1 MTVDVI
7 IPTYK
12 PDQRFFELIE
22 LLDKQTYPISHI
34 RIINTEEKYF
44 EKIIYGRRYEEEY
57 RNLCVTHISKREFDH
72 AATRSRAVAHSD
84 ADIFV
89 MMTMDA
95 YPKDTHLIENLVRA
109 LMPDNVAVSY
119 ARQLANKDAGIIE
132 RFTRNYNY
140 PHISCVKSAADIERM
155 GIKTFF
161 CSDVCAAYKR
171 NVFDKLGGY
180 PDHAIFNEDMI
191 FAHKAIMAGYSV
203 AYVADAC
210 VYHSHNYTGRQQFHR
225 NFDMGVSQADH
236 PEVFASVPAE
246 GEGISMVKETARYL
260 IEQKQ
265 GWQVFKLIYISGC
278 KYLGYRLGKHYR
290 KLPENWILH
299 FTSAPNYWKNL
310 H

>member
-12 PDQRFFELIE
+12 PDQRFFELIA
-22 LLDKQTYPISHI
+22 LLDKQTFPISHI

-72 AATRSRAVAHSD
+72 AATRSHAVAHSD

-95 YPKDTHLIENLVRA
+95 YPKDTHLIENLVKA
-109 LMPDNVAVSY
+109 LVPDNVAVSY
-119 ARQLANKDAGIIE
+119 ARQLANPDAGMIE
-132 RFTRNYNY
+132 QFTRNYNY
-140 PHISCVKSAADIERM
+140 PDTSCMKSKEDIEKL

-171 NVFDKLGGY
+171 DIFDRLGGY

-191 FAHKAIMAGYSV
+191 YAHKAIMAGYSI
-203 AYVADAC
+203 AYAADAC
-210 VYHSHNYTGRQQFHR
+210 VYHSHNYTGAA
-225 NFDMGVSQADH
+225 VP
-236 PEVFASVPAE
+236 PEF
-246 GEGISMVKETARYL
+246 
-260 IEQKQ
+260 
-265 GWQVFKLIYISGC
+265 
-278 KYLGYRLGKHYR
+278 
-290 KLPENWILH
+290 
-299 FTSAPNYWKNL
+299 
-310 H
+310 

>member
-12 PDQRFFELIE
+12 PDQRFFELIA

-57 RNLCVTHISKREFDH
+57 RNLCVTHISRREFDH
-72 AATRSRAVAHSD
+72 AATRSHAVAHSD

-95 YPKDTHLIENLVRA
+95 YPKDTHLIENLVKA
-109 LMPDNVAVSY
+109 LVPDNVAVSY
-119 ARQLANKDAGIIE
+119 ARQLANPDAGMIE
-132 RFTRNYNY
+132 QFTRNYNY
-140 PHISCVKSAADIERM
+140 PDTSCMKSKEDIEKL

-171 NVFDKLGGY
+171 DIFDRLGGY

-191 FAHKAIMAGYSV
+191 YAHKAIMAGYSI
-203 AYVADAC
+203 AYAADAC
-210 VYHSHNYTGRQQFHR
+210 VYHSHNYTGVQQFHR

-236 PEVFASVPAE
+236 PEVFAAVPAE
-246 GEGISMVKETARYL
+246 GEGISMVKKTARYL
-260 IEQKQ
+260 IGQKQ
-265 GWQVFKLIYISGC
+265 GLQIFKLIYISGC
-278 KYLGYRLGKHYR
+278 KYLGYLLGKRYQ
-290 KLPENWILH
+290 KLPKWVIPRCTMN
-299 FTSAPNYWKNL
+299 PKYWE
-310 H
+310 

>member
-12 PDQRFFELIE
+12 PDQRFFELIA

-44 EKIIYGRRYEEEY
+44 EKIIYGRRYEEDY
-57 RNLCVTHISKREFDH
+57 RNLRVTHISKREFDH

-95 YPKDTHLIENLVRA
+95 YPKDEYLIENLVKA
-109 LMPDNVAVSY
+109 LAPENVAVSY
-119 ARQLANKDAGIIE
+119 ARQLANPDAGMIE
-132 RFTRNYNY
+132 QFTRNYNY
-140 PHISCVKSAADIERM
+140 PGTSCVKSKADIEKL

-171 NVFDKLGGY
+171 DIFDRLGGY
-180 PDHAIFNEDMI
+180 VDHAIFNEDMI
-191 FAHKAIMAGYSV
+191 YAHKAIMAGYSI
-203 AYVADAC
+203 AYAADAC
-210 VYHSHNYTGRQQFHR
+210 VYHSHNYTGAQQFHR

-246 GEGISMVKETARYL
+246 GEGISMVKKTARYL

-265 GWQVFKLIYISGC
+265 GWQVIKLIYISGC

-290 KLPENWILH
+290 KLPEKWILH
-299 FTSAPNYWKNL
+299 FTADRNYWKNL

>member
-12 PDQRFFELIE
+12 PDQRFFELIA
-22 LLDKQTYPISHI
+22 LLDKQTFPISHI

-57 RNLCVTHISKREFDH
+57 RNLCVTHISRREFDH
-72 AATRSRAVAHSD
+72 AATRSHAVAHSD

-95 YPKDTHLIENLVRA
+95 YPKDEHLIENLVKA
-109 LMPDNVAVSY
+109 LVPDNVAVSY
-119 ARQLANKDAGIIE
+119 ARQLANPDAGMIE
-132 RFTRNYNY
+132 QFTRNYNY
-140 PHISCVKSAADIERM
+140 PDTSCMKSKEDIEKL

-171 NVFDKLGGY
+171 DIFDRLGGY

-191 FAHKAIMAGYSV
+191 YAHKAIMAGYSI
-203 AYVADAC
+203 AYAADAC
-210 VYHSHNYTGRQQFHR
+210 VYHSHNYTGVQQFHR

-246 GEGISMVKETARYL
+246 GEGISMVKKTARYL
-260 IEQKQ
+260 IGQKQ
-265 GWQVFKLIYISGC
+265 GLQIFKLIYISGC
-278 KYLGYRLGKHYR
+278 KYLGYLLGKRYQ
-290 KLPENWILH
+290 KLPKWVIPRCTMN
-299 FTSAPNYWKNL
+299 PKYWE
-310 H
+310 